1 MIIVN
6 LVIKFLLS
14 YSFFFQFIEGD
25 PAVTVL
31 VKKIEE
37 AYLSFAGLQRRE
49 IQFYFLSK
57 LEKDVAFLAKLFEGL
72 VRDCIPA
79 LLADV
84 FVLIVYQFHIY
95 TVDFMKTTI
104 SHNTILS
111 LAKIVVH
118 LREGFVHP
126 NLCRLHLRVTFS
138 RLCQS

>member
-1 MIIVN
+1 MVN

-14 YSFFFQFIEGD
+14 YNFFTQFIEGD
-25 PAVTVL
+25 PAVTVP

-37 AYLSFAGLQRRE
+37 AYISFAGPQRRE

-95 TVDFMKTTI
+95 TVDFLKTTLQI
-104 SHNTILS
+104 FKIL
-111 LAKIVVH
+111 
-118 LREGFVHP
+118 
-126 NLCRLHLRVTFS
+126 N
-138 RLCQS
+138 